1 MDLKKRDTPLT
12 PRAAQY
18 LDHLGEQCTSLTLQ
32 VLQVG
37 RCTCLD
43 LVGLIKVC
51 MKIILKDGNTD
62 FSIRWTVQPDS
73 SLQHTLNLQL
83 SEVNSLYEIVITDG
97 EYKVC

>member
-1 MDLKKRDTPLT
+1 
-12 PRAAQY
+12 
-18 LDHLGEQCTSLTLQ
+18 
-32 VLQVG
+32 
-37 RCTCLD
+37 
-43 LVGLIKVC
+43 